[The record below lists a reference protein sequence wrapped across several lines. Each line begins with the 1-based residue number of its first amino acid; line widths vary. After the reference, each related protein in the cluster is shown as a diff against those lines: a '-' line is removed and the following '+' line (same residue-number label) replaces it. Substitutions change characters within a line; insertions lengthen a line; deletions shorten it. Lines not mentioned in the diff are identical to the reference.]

1 MLRSALMFSRRSWL
15 VGTALLAAGCLSPT
29 LPLPPPSEPSVSSSE
44 SGLVRLT
51 GSVAPESEVIALNHD
66 NDLISGQYTTSGS
79 YDFTIQAQ
87 DRDWLSLWYVNDTLE
102 SPATDFIVKLTPAAQ

>member
-1 MLRSALMFSRRSWL
+1 MFPRSWRSWL

-29 LPLPPPSEPSVSSSE
+29 LPLPPPSEPSVSSTE
-44 SGLVRLT
+44 TLGLVRLT

-66 NDLISGQYTTSGS
+66 NDLISGQYTASGS

-87 DRDWLSLWYVNDTLE
+87 DRDWLSLWYVKDTVE